1 MESYV
6 ADSPPTR
13 CHTQVKNSA
22 DDSPSRKRKTHAE
35 SSAGNSRPSE
45 QLRHT
50 ESSTANSPLNT
61 RPTYA
66 EINEEDSPPSEPPT
80 YAKSEKDSPPSEQ
93 PATYAEINEEDSP
106 PSEPPT
112 YLEINEEDS
121 PPSEPPT
128 CAEINEEDSP
138 PSKQPT
144 YTEISEEDSPPSE
157 PPTYAES
164 HADDSTLRESP
175 TYEESS
181 TEDSCTSRFVLPL
194 HVGRSFYK
202 RRGELYQKNASRSK
216 NCLQTKERGL
226 FLDCRRSNVV
236 GTLEENLDSLKKKI
250 DYSDPQSL
258 PSKRGSIA
266 VAEYIIKHGPLVPA
280 TELCD
285 VYKMANGTLSERRMM
300 AAELF
305 ATLSKHLNVMQLYIQ
320 GKAFI
325 SENTT
330 SDFQSLVSFIV
341 DQRQSRKHFNDNVED
356 LIGGCFNE
364 ALEYMDSKRDR
375 DTVIALME

>member
-1 MESYV
+1 M
-6 ADSPPTR
+6 
-13 CHTQVKNSA
+13 
-22 DDSPSRKRKTHAE
+22 
-35 SSAGNSRPSE
+35 
-45 QLRHT
+45 
-50 ESSTANSPLNT
+50 
-61 RPTYA
+61 
-66 EINEEDSPPSEPPT
+66 
-80 YAKSEKDSPPSEQ
+80 
-93 PATYAEINEEDSP
+93 
-106 PSEPPT
+106 
-112 YLEINEEDS
+112 
-121 PPSEPPT
+121 
-128 CAEINEEDSP
+128 
-138 PSKQPT
+138 
-144 YTEISEEDSPPSE
+144 
-157 PPTYAES
+157 
-164 HADDSTLRESP
+164 
-175 TYEESS
+175 
-181 TEDSCTSRFVLPL
+181 
-194 HVGRSFYK
+194 
-202 RRGELYQKNASRSK
+202 
-216 NCLQTKERGL
+216 
-226 FLDCRRSNVV
+226 DCRRSNVV

-341 DQRQSRKHFNDNVED
+341 DQRQSRKHFNGQWNVED

-375 DTVIALME
+375 DMVIALMERLTSVNFVSKKLKKVQNKKAVQGCRDTFKENLTRFREIKQT